1 MIAQIN
7 GDYIRT
13 RPTKL
18 FSRIWS
24 YAFVEG
30 RPVTTKGQWM
40 NPLVFANMR
49 IASCG
54 LLTKKVEQPIF
65 ILGTG
70 RSGTTILGI
79 VMSMHKQVAFL
90 NEPKALWHSVFPN
103 EDLIGSYSRGQANYI
118 LTEKDADADSI
129 KKMHRIFGYYLTTVF
144 SKRVLDKYP
153 ELVFRIPFLKK
164 IFPDFKAIFLYRNG
178 WDTAISS
185 AGWSTIHGE
194 LVNDETHNWWG
205 VNNRKW
211 DLLCNQVIAIDDELG
226 QHINQIK
233 AFDNEV
239 DKSIVEWI
247 ISMKYGMN
255 VCKQF
260 PDHVI
265 GISYEDLAAK
275 PESTLAK
282 ICNFCNLPDDDKLL
296 GYARRTLSPAPS
308 KKPTA
313 INPLLQASF
322 NRIMHEMGY
331 TK

>member
-1 MIAQIN
+1 M
-7 GDYIRT
+7 
-13 RPTKL
+13 
-18 FSRIWS
+18 WS

-49 IASCG
+49 LAKMG
-54 LLTKKVEQPIF
+54 LITKKVEQPIF

-79 VMSMHKQVAFL
+79 VMSMHRDIAFL

-103 EDLIGSYSRGQANYI
+103 EDLIGSYSRGDAKYI
-118 LTEKDADADSI
+118 MTEKDSDASSI
-129 KKMHRIFGYYLTTVF
+129 KKMHHIFGYYLSTVF

-153 ELVFRIPFLKK
+153 ELVFRIPFLKS

-194 LVNDETHNWWG
+194 QVKDETHNWWG

-211 DLLCNQVIAIDDELG
+211 KLLCDQVIAIDDELG
-226 QHINQIK
+226 QHSKQIS
-233 AFDNEV
+233 AFENEV

-247 ISMKYGMN
+247 ISMKYGMD
-255 VCKQF
+255 VCKKYPKQI
-260 PDHVI
+260 I
-265 GISYEDLAAK
+265 GISYEDLTSK
-275 PESTLAK
+275 PEETIARIVK
-282 ICNFCNLPDDDKLL
+282 FCNLPNDNRLM
-296 GYARRTLSPAPS
+296 GYAHRTLSPAPS
-308 KKPTA
+308 KSPIA
-313 INPLLQASF
+313 LNPLLQAPF
-322 NRIMHEMGY
+322 NRIMQEMGY
-331 TK
+331 AV